1 MNPQGDL
8 SGLSSPE
15 LKWCLKLNRLGDSEQ
30 VRRFFTLISR
40 LGDGVA
46 WYALILAFALHDITA
61 GGAVAL
67 QLGAAGLF
75 TLILYR
81 SLKSRTRRPRPYQ
94 RYRTIVAHLPPL
106 DEYSFP
112 SGHTLHAVVFSTIAI
127 VHMPWLACVL
137 LPFTGLIAMSRVVL
151 GLHYPSDVLAA
162 SVIGFCI
169 ALVSFAFV

>member
-8 SGLSSPE
+8 AGLSSPE

-30 VRRFFTLISR
+30 VRRFFTLISK
-40 LGDGVA
+40 LGDGVV
-46 WYALILAFALHDITA
+46 WYALIVAFAVHDLLV
-61 GGAVAL
+61 GGLAAF

-112 SGHTLHAVVFSTIAI
+112 SGHTLHAVVFSTIAVI
-127 VHMPWLACVL
+127 HVPWLAWLL
-137 LPFTGLIAMSRVVL
+137 LPFTALIAMSRVVL

-162 SVIGFCI
+162 SVIGFSI
-169 ALVSFAFV
+169 ALVTFAIV